1 MDAQSMNIGLHHVAE
16 RLEYHTVALDSADA
30 GKGVRKDSYLE
41 MPSAIP
47 GTRVARVQVTLI
59 LDQDFDRRKRPLEN
73 LLYAL
78 SSVDRHGNTSLNG
91 FTITCR

>member
-1 MDAQSMNIGLHHVAE
+1 MNIGLHHVPE
-16 RLEYHTVALDSADA
+16 RLEYHAVAPNSAFTS
-30 GKGVRKDSYLE
+30 KGVRGNSHLE

-59 LDQDFDRRKRPLEN
+59 LDQDFDGGKRPLEH

-78 SSVDRHGNTSLNG
+78 FSVDCHGNTSLNG

>member
-1 MDAQSMNIGLHHVAE
+1 VA
-16 RLEYHTVALDSADA
+16 
-30 GKGVRKDSYLE
+30 
-41 MPSAIP
+41 
-47 GTRVARVQVTLI
+47 LI
-59 LDQDFDRRKRPLEN
+59 LDQDFDGGKRPLEN

>member
-1 MDAQSMNIGLHHVAE
+1 MDAQSMNIGLHHVTE
-16 RLEYHTVALDSADA
+16 GLEYHTVALDSALA
-30 GKGVRKDSYLE
+30 SKGVRNNSYLE
-41 MPSAIP
+41 MPSAVLC
-47 GTRVARVQVTLI
+47 TRVARVQVTLI